1 MAINNLEQKRLL
13 YAMQRAKEQRN
24 NSDYSGMIKKVPAFI
39 LKNGFPYT
47 MAYLNEKGKAV
58 YNDIVNWH
66 SSSDLNDRKLA
77 EGKEKDGFLNYLLG
91 DVEMDELR
99 ALTLETL
106 AIMKCFRR
114 FVKD

>member
-13 YAMQRAKEQRN
+13 YAKRKADAQETKSEYA
-24 NSDYSGMIKKVPAFI
+24 SMIKKVPAYI

-47 MAYLNEKGKAV
+47 MAFLNEKGKSV
-58 YNDIVNWH
+58 FNDIVEWH
-66 SSSDLNDRKLA
+66 CSNELNEQRLA
-77 EGKEKDGFLNYLLG
+77 DGKQDDFLNYLLG
-91 DVEMDELR
+91 ENMEMDNLR
-99 ALTLETL
+99 ALTMETL